1 MQMSMEILIGTDK
14 SGSIMRKTAI
24 LLGFT
29 LLIAIVFLAGCT
41 SPTQQGTALQT
52 PTVTPTSDVAAT
64 PVTPALLFV
73 TEQYPPYNYE
83 VNGSLKGIS
92 VDLLRAI
99 SDKAALG
106 IVDNQIQVM
115 PWAVAYQIAQG
126 RKNTGLFSTIRLPER
141 ESQFL
146 WVGPIGTSQKVLF
159 AKKDRAINIS
169 RPDDLKQYRIGYVQ
183 GDAAQSQLKA
193 LGIPDD
199 HIVAYMDVPS
209 LIAGTQK
216 DRIDLWCYG
225 DLAGRFFARQ
235 ETGDPNTF
243 ATVYTLDKYD
253 LYYAF
258 NKDTPDS
265 VVKSFQDALDA
276 IRNPANQSGISQYQR
291 IVNQNT

>member
-1 MQMSMEILIGTDK
+1 MSMEILIGTDE

-64 PVTPALLFV
+64 PATPELLFV

-199 HIVAYMDVPS
+199 YIVAYMDVPS